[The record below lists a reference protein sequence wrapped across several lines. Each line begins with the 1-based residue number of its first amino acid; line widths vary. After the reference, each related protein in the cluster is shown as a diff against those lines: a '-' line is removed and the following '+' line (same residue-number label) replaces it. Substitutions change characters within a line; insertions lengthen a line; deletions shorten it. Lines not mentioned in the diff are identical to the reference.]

1 MRVWPRSLSGR
12 IVMLTLLAL
21 VVSQM
26 VSFFIFMHE
35 RDRFVERVIVGNM
48 SESVASA
55 IRTLD
60 FVPTV
65 HRGQA
70 LAAMSTEDLRYRLAR
85 TPGRLFEHNADENS
99 DQARGFEQE
108 FARRVGVEVE
118 RVHVAIGPGLAHGPS
133 RRAGDALRVAVQLD
147 DGAWLRSR
155 QRLFDPTRRWARFS
169 LITLVV
175 SGLFMAVI
183 VIVTSRRMTRP
194 LRDLARA
201 AERFGR
207 GEEVAPLPE
216 QGAEEIRRSVTA
228 FNRMRERLA
237 RFVAERTRMVA
248 ALAHDLR
255 TPITALRL
263 RLEFLPDD
271 DNTRAMAATLDDMAN
286 MSEAS
291 LTFMREEAANEAT
304 RNVDL
309 SALIDALCED
319 YRASGATVTFE
330 PEARIALVCRPVAI
344 RRALRNIIDNALAY
358 GREARIALVD
368 GDQAVTIE
376 IIDAGPGI
384 DEADMSRVFD
394 PFVRLESSRSRDTGG
409 TGLGLSIAR
418 SVVQGHGG
426 EIALVNREAGGL
438 CVQIRL
444 PRDRLA

>member
-12 IVMLTLLAL
+12 IVLLTLLAL
-21 VVSQM
+21 VVSQL
-26 VSFFIFMHE
+26 VSFAIWTHE
-35 RDRFVERVIVGNM
+35 RDRFLERVIVGNM

-55 IRTLD
+55 IRTID
-60 FVPTV
+60 FVPMAD
-65 HRGQA
+65 RGQA
-70 LAAMSTEDLRYRLAR
+70 LAAMSTDDLRYRLAR
-85 TPGRLFEHNADENS
+85 GPGRGFTNEDNDNR
-99 DQARGFEQE
+99 DQARGFEHE
-108 FARRVGVEVE
+108 FARRVGVNVE
-118 RVHVAIGPGLAHGPS
+118 RVRVAIGPGLAHGPS

-147 DGAWLRSR
+147 DGAWLRAR

-175 SGLFMAVI
+175 SGLLMAGI

-207 GEEVAPLPE
+207 GEAVAPLPE
-216 QGAEEIRRSVTA
+216 TGAEEIRRSVAA

-237 RFVAERTRMVA
+237 RFVAERTRIVA

-330 PEARIALVCRPVAI
+330 PETRIALVCRPVAI

-358 GREARIALVD
+358 GDEARIVLAD
-368 GDQAVTIE
+368 GDQAITVDIV
-376 IIDAGPGI
+376 DAGPGI
-384 DEADMSRVFD
+384 DEADMKRVFD

-426 EIALVNREAGGL
+426 EITLRNASPHGL
-438 CVQIRL
+438 CVRIRL
-444 PRDRLA
+444 PRAHAQ

>member
-12 IVMLTLLAL
+12 IVLLTLLAL
-21 VVSQM
+21 VVSQL

-60 FVPTV
+60 FVPSV
-65 HRGQA
+65 HRGKA
-70 LAAMSTEDLRYRLAR
+70 LAAMSTEDLRYRLAGR
-85 TPGRLFEHNADENS
+85 PGRLFEHNDNEHS
-99 DQARGFEQE
+99 DQARGFEHE

-118 RVHVAIGPGLAHGPS
+118 RVRVAIGPGLAHGPS

-147 DGAWLRSR
+147 DGAWLRAR

-169 LITLVV
+169 LITIVV
-175 SGLFMAVI
+175 SGLFMAVV
-183 VIVTSRRMTRP
+183 VIVTSRRITRP

-228 FNRMRERLA
+228 FNHMRERLA

-358 GREARIALVD
+358 GHEARIALVD

-384 DEADMSRVFD
+384 DEADMTRVFD